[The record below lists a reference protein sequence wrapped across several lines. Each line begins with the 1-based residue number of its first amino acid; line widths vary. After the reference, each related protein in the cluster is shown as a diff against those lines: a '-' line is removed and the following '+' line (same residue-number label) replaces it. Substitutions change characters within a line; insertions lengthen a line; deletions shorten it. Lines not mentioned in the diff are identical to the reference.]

1 MFTKFRKDSTMK
13 KTSLGIENLENR
25 SLLVPVIAIID
36 SGIDINHEGLKDSLW
51 KNPGEIVANNIDDDN
66 NGYVDDIYGWN
77 FNANTNVVQD
87 NYGHGTHVGGIVASY
102 GPVSIMVLKFQDDSG
117 LGFTGDAIRSIDY
130 VVMMKKN
137 FGVDVVAINN
147 SWGGTTG
154 YSSALDG
161 AITRAGEA
169 NIVFVAGAGNSGSDN
184 DVVPRYPSSYPQSNI
199 IAVAACGSDNATLAG
214 FSNYGKN
221 SVDVAARGTAIYS
234 TLPGNRYGSLSG
246 TSMAAPQ
253 VSGTIAALCRK
264 YGSMRVED
272 IRAKIFSTVDTSVG
286 LMDKVSSGGS
296 LNAGRALGDESFK
309 VVAPSLPVV
318 VKSWN
323 ERVVGRVD
331 IMNINR
337 VRGWTL
343 DSEQIHD
350 RVRVKVLINDRVVSV
365 VDANRYRN
373 DLRRWGD
380 GGHGFD
386 FRLNRRMFARGWNEV
401 KVVAENKDTGE
412 LKVIGFKRIRRII

>member
-1 MFTKFRKDSTMK
+1 MK
-13 KTSLGIENLENR
+13 RCFLGIENLESR
-25 SLLVPVIAIID
+25 YLLTPVVAIID
-36 SGIDINHEGLKDSLW
+36 SGIDINHEALKDSLW
-51 KNPGEIVANNIDDDN
+51 KNPGEIIANNIDDDN

-87 NYGHGTHVGGIVASY
+87 GYGHGTHVGGIIASY

-117 LGFTGDAIRSIDY
+117 LGFTGDAIKSIDY
-130 VVMMKKN
+130 IVMMKKN

-161 AITRAGEA
+161 AITRASEA

-184 DVVPRYPSSYPQSNI
+184 DLVPRYPSSYSQSNI

-214 FSNYGKN
+214 FSNYGKI
-221 SVDVAARGTAIYS
+221 SIDIAARGTAIYS

-264 YGSMRVED
+264 YGPMSVED

-309 VVAPSLPVV
+309 VAVPSLPAVI
-318 VKSWN
+318 KSWN

-337 VRGWTL
+337 VRGWVL
-343 DSEQIHD
+343 DSDNIHN
-350 RVRVKVLINDRVVSV
+350 RIKVKILINNKTVSM
-365 VDANRYRN
+365 VDANRHRN
-373 DLRRWGD
+373 DLRHWGD
-380 GGHGFD
+380 SSHGFD
-386 FRLNRRMFARGWNEV
+386 IRLNRKMFNRGWNQIKIVSENEV
-401 KVVAENKDTGE
+401 TGE
-412 LKVIGFKRIRRII
+412 IKILAFKNIRRII

>member
-1 MFTKFRKDSTMK
+1 MQK
-13 KTSLGIENLENR
+13 KHLGIENLENR
-25 SLLVPVIAIID
+25 SLLTPVVAIID
-36 SGIDINHEGLKDSLW
+36 SGIDINHTALKDSLW

-87 NYGHGTHVGGIVASY
+87 GYGHGTHVGGIVASY
-102 GPVSIMVLKFQDDSG
+102 GAVSIMVLKFQDDSG

-154 YSSALDG
+154 YSTALAG
-161 AITRAGEA
+161 AISRANEA
-169 NIVFVAGAGNSGSDN
+169 NIVFVTSAGNSGSDN
-184 DVVPRYPSSYPQSNI
+184 DIVPRYPSSYEINNV
-199 IAVAACGSDNATLAG
+199 IAVAACGSDNMTLAG

-221 SVDVAARGTAIYS
+221 SVDIAARGTAIYS
-234 TLPGNRYGSLSG
+234 TLPGNRYGYSSG

-253 VSGTIAALCRK
+253 VSGTVAALCRK
-264 YGSMRVED
+264 YGSLGVDEIKSR
-272 IRAKIFSTVDTSVG
+272 IFASASLSDA
-286 LMDKVSSGGS
+286 LRDKVLSGGS
-296 LNAGRALGDESFK
+296 LNVNRALGDESFK
-309 VVAPSLPVV
+309 VIAPSLPVI

-323 ERVVGRVD
+323 ERIVGRVD

-350 RVRVKVLINDRVVSV
+350 RVRVKILINDRVVSV

-373 DLRRWGD
+373 DLRHWGD
-380 GGHGFD
+380 ANHGFD
-386 FRLNRRMFARGWNEV
+386 FRLNRRMFGRGWNEV

-412 LKVIGFKRIRRII
+412 LKLIGFKRVRRII

>member
-1 MFTKFRKDSTMK
+1 MK
-13 KTSLGIENLENR
+13 KTTLGIENLENR
-25 SLLVPVIAIID
+25 SLLTPVVAIID
-36 SGIDINHEGLKDSLW
+36 SGIDINHEALKQYLW
-51 KNPGEIVANNIDDDN
+51 KNPGEIVSNNIDDDS

-77 FNANTNVVQD
+77 FANNTNVVQD
-87 NYGHGTHVGGIVASY
+87 GYGHGTHVGGIVASY
-102 GPVSIMVLKFQDDSG
+102 GAVKIMVLKFQDDSG

-161 AITRAGEA
+161 AITRAEEV
-169 NIVFVAGAGNSGSDN
+169 NIAFVAGAGNSGSDN
-184 DVVPRYPSSYPQSNI
+184 DITPRYPSSYAQDNV
-199 IAVAACGSDNATLAG
+199 IAVAACGSDNVTLAG

-221 SVDVAARGTAIYS
+221 SVDLAARGTAVYS

-253 VSGTIAALCRK
+253 VTGTIAAIYNK
-264 YGSMRVED
+264 YGNLSVSE
-272 IRAKIFSTVDTSVG
+272 IKNKIFSSINRGVG
-286 LMDKVSSGGS
+286 LADKVYSGGS
-296 LNAGRALGDESFK
+296 LNINGALGDESFK
-309 VVAPSLPVV
+309 VIAPSLPVI

-337 VRGWTL
+337 VRGWVVDTNHL
-343 DSEQIHD
+343 GD
-350 RVRVKVLINDRVVSV
+350 RVKVKVMINDRVVSV
-365 VDANRYRN
+365 IDANRYRN
-373 DLRRWGD
+373 DLRHWGD
-380 GGHGFD
+380 SNHGFD
-386 FRLNRRMFARGWNEV
+386 LRLNRRMFNRGWNEL
-401 KVVAENKDTGE
+401 KVVAENRMTGE
-412 LKVIGFKRIRRII
+412 IKLIGVKRIRRVF